1 MKKIGGNIT
10 AEIQVYASVENEIGE
25 FEKSWETVRTI
36 TGFLDMR
43 GGDSKYQSF
52 DTKLEESTHI
62 FLADFIPLPEGITA
76 ENSRMLIKGKVYD
89 IMLIDNVMELDE
101 HYEIY
106 LKLTG
111 GV

>member
-1 MKKIGGNIT
+1 MKNIGGNIT
-10 AEIQVYASVENEIGE
+10 AEIQVFTSVENEIGE
-25 FEKSWETVRTI
+25 YEKSWEIVKTL

-43 GGDSKYQSF
+43 NGDSKYQNY

-62 FLADFIPLPEGITA
+62 FLADFTPLDGITA

>member
-1 MKKIGGNIT
+1 MKNIGGNIT
-10 AEIQVYASVENEIGE
+10 AEIQVFASVENEIGE
-25 FEKSWETVRTI
+25 YEKSWETAKTL

-43 GGDSKYQSF
+43 SGDSKYQSY

-62 FLADFIPLPEGITA
+62 FLADFTPLDGITA

>member
-1 MKKIGGNIT
+1 MKPIGGNIT
-10 AEIQVYASVENEIGE
+10 AEIQVFTSVENEIGE
-25 FEKSWETVRTI
+25 YEKSWKTVKEI

-43 GGDSKYQSF
+43 NGDSRYESF
-52 DTKLEESTHI
+52 DTKLEESTHL
-62 FLADFIPLPEGITA
+62 FLADFVPLDRITA